1 MPLGLPAPSYMS
13 RGAPDRTGR
22 GNSGPITPTNNY
34 TSGGTGGNTGFRGGG
49 GQPPTGSQSG
59 GRPQINGAQYAP
71 PRDPHSQQSMQT
83 TGPTPGQGSITRW
96 DGTTTSGSMDP
107 YASPENRSM
116 SGFRAE
122 TAAIDNW
129 YEQQAYMSQAYNN
142 ANMQDAWLRTAEN
155 IDYLN
160 MGRDHINATYGNDQA
175 MLAAQREQQVDLVA
189 KQLGVDRTYAEAIWR
204 NMQQDIGN
212 RRGTAAE
219 QLAIQNWL
227 TGQNKKHTGTE
238 RDLAFARNRAEFDTR
253 WRNLGYAATA
263 AGSYTSAGHR
273 ADRQDAKINAFL
285 GNANANLGYDRSMDS
300 LRAGERTDALGYR
313 STLDALQNQW
323 NNGYAGYNR
332 DIAGNNISMQ
342 GVGNT
347 GRQFDIRGNQLG
359 LDRQNALNQNAW
371 NQSQAA
377 WQGRGTMQQQAQ
389 QQAQYLAN
397 LAAQAFG

>member
-1 MPLGLPAPSYMS
+1 MPLGLPAPSSMS
-13 RGAPDRTGR
+13 PGALGRTGNNPGSR
-22 GNSGPITPTNNY
+22 HQTYVPPPTPPNP
-34 TSGGTGGNTGFRGGG
+34 SGGRLPTGGYTTG
-49 GQPPTGSQSG
+49 GQPLEQGQPHY
-59 GRPQINGAQYAP
+59 IP
-71 PRDPHSQQSMQT
+71 PRGGMD
-83 TGPTPGQGSITRW
+83 TPSP
-96 DGTTTSGSMDP
+96 GTTTPQGSGGIPQAKPATPVPMDLDTQRQA
-107 YASPENRSM
+107 YDSAQAMNE
-116 SGFRAE
+116 
-122 TAAIDNW
+122 W
-129 YEQQAYMSQAYNN
+129 YKQQAYMSQAYSN
-142 ANMQDAWLRTAEN
+142 ASMQDAWLRTAEN